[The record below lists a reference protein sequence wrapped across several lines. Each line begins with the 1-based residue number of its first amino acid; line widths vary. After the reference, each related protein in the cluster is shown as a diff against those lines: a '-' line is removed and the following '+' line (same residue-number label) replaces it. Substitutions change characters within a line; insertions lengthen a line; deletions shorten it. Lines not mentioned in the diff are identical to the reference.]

1 MNDRSFHFVVIDE
14 AFSKLDDENARYAMQ
29 LFDKL
34 GLQLLVVTPMQQ
46 LQIIEKYVKVFHYVV
61 NNEEG
66 NYSQVINL
74 TDEEYRTRRR
84 ELHTNN
90 DHGQG

>member
-1 MNDRSFHFVVIDE
+1 RSFRFVVIDE

-29 LFDKL
+29 LFEKL

-66 NYSQVINL
+66 NDSQVINL
-74 TDEEYRTRRR
+74 TDEEYRSRKR
-84 ELHTNN
+84 ELHMN
-90 DHGQG
+90 